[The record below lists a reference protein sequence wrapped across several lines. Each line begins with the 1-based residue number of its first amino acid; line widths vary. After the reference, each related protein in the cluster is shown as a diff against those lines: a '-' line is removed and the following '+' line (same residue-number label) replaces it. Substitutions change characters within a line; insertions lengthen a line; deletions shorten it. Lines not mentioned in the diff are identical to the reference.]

1 MDTKYLDLEKTIKNN
16 SVTLVFFSASWCGPC
31 KVMTPI
37 IHEIATEFKDKIG
50 FFNLNVDT
58 NPSIAL
64 NYGIMGV
71 PTSLFIKDG
80 KIIEKV
86 SGIKT
91 KNEFVEKLIYLLS

>member
-1 MDTKYLDLEKTIKNN
+1 MDTEYLPLEKIIENN
-16 SVTLVFFSASWCGPC
+16 SVTLVFFSASWCRPC

-37 IHEIATEFKDKIG
+37 IFEIAAEFKDKIG
-50 FFNLNVDT
+50 FCHLNVDT